1 MGTQTMQIVRLPAL
15 RVASAW
21 AFGLRRD
28 AFGPGG
34 ALNWFTLF
42 TAAGLLVAAAFYLT
56 MERRRRE
63 T

>member
-1 MGTQTMQIVRLPAL
+1 M
-15 RVASAW
+15 